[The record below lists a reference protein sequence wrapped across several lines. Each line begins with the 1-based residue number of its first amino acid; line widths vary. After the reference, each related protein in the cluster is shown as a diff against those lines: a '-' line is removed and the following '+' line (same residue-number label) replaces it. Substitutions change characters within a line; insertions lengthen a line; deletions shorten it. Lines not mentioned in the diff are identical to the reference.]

1 MLYRIIKKNQNK
13 IFWTIGQ
20 FEFEYF
26 GDSDVMNK
34 LIIQD
39 FNGRPFDAIFIQILL
54 VLHIS
59 TEIFIPFPVEDLFS
73 QDFEV
78 GGTCL
83 KVDILDTAGDAQFPA
98 MRR

>member
-1 MLYRIIKKNQNK
+1 MFIFFHVII
-13 IFWTIGQ
+13 
-20 FEFEYF
+20 Y
-26 GDSDVMNK
+26 
-34 LIIQD
+34 D
-39 FNGRPFDAIFIQILL
+39 FNDRPFDAIFTQILL

-59 TEIFIPFPVEDLFS
+59 TEIFIPFLVEDLFS